1 MFCRFAFFS
10 YFFNFIFFLFFFFYI
25 SIFRNEL
32 LLQIK
37 TVQLNMY
44 AEYGQLHAS
53 NNDLLSLEGRISLVV
68 NSENAWYGNNRI
80 IANPSKHQEMLL
92 DAKH

>member
-1 MFCRFAFFS
+1 MAVFYTQCFVVLLFFFLI
-10 YFFNFIFFLFFFFYI
+10 FFFIFIFFLFLFFFFYI

-44 AEYGQLHAS
+44 AEYGQLHTS
-53 NNDLLSLEGRISLVV
+53 NTDLLSLEGRISLVV
-68 NSENAWYGNNRI
+68 NLGKCLVREPWNN
-80 IANPSKHQEMLL
+80 SQS
-92 DAKH
+92 